1 MNDITRYF
9 DRIDSLIRHSF
20 CVDDQV
26 TYQQWT
32 QSAGAIDGILHFYD
46 GSKLEFTEV
55 VRLTRHGDHK
65 QRYRYQYML
74 EDQQLFRYDNAPHH
88 LHLSTFPHHKHDERG
103 QVVEANEVSLAEVLE
118 EIGQILSA

>member
-32 QSAGAIDGILHFYD
+32 ESAGAIEGTLYFYD
-46 GSKLEFTEV
+46 GSRLEFTEV
-55 VRLTRHGDHK
+55 IRLTGQRMNK
-65 QRYRYQYML
+65 QRYRYQYMECL
-74 EDQQLFRYDNAPHH
+74 VRTIRMTIVFTMNQTLGDIF
-88 LHLSTFPHHKHDERG
+88 
-103 QVVEANEVSLAEVLE
+103 
-118 EIGQILSA
+118 

>member
-32 QSAGAIDGILHFYD
+32 HFAGAIEGVLHFYD
-46 GSKLEFTEV
+46 GSRLEFTEV
-55 VRLTRHGDHK
+55 VRLTGRRLDK
-65 QRYRYQYML
+65 QRYRYQYVFN
-74 EDQQLFRYDNAPHH
+74 EQQLFRYDNAPHH
-88 LHLSTFPHHKHDERG
+88 LHLSTFPHHKHDVKG
-103 QVVEANEVSLAEVLE
+103 KVVEADEVSLAEVLE
-118 EIGQILSA
+118 EIGKILSE

>member
-32 QSAGAIDGILHFYD
+32 ESAGAIEGTLYFYD
-46 GSKLEFTEV
+46 GSRLEFTEV
-55 VRLTRHGDHK
+55 IRLTGQRMNK
-65 QRYRYQYML
+65 QRYRYQYIFNG
-74 EDQQLFRYDNAPHH
+74 QPLFRYDNAPHH
-88 LHLSTFPHHKHDERG
+88 LHLSTFPHHKHDR
-103 QVVEANEVSLAEVLE
+103 QSQIIEANEVSLAEVLD
-118 EIGQILSA
+118 EIGRILSE